1 MVIKNSDKFV
11 GNPDKKF
18 ATRDTSYSSI
28 WLFNKELDLN
38 SVDLKDKFVNF
49 YDEKILLSE
58 FNPTV
63 AKNVISYW
71 SKPNDFIFD
80 PFAGRSRALVAY
92 AMNRNYIGYEVSE
105 DVHDYIYNRF
115 KELKLC
121 GRPDFNVVIEN
132 DDCANAI
139 NKEEKESFDLI
150 FSCPPYWNLEK
161 YEHCTGQLSDIG
173 NYYAFMNE
181 LVKRLN
187 VASELL
193 KKDGYMCII
202 IGDFRRKGDY
212 LMLHNDLLIGMM
224 SNHSLKLHDIIVVQS
239 IPFYTAAFY
248 FGSND
253 KHKRTAKCHEYLL
266 IWKKVK

>member
-11 GNPDKKF
+11 SNPDKKF
-18 ATRDTSYSSI
+18 ARKDTSYSSI
-28 WLFNKELDLN
+28 WLFNKELDIN

-49 YDEKILLSE
+49 YNERELLSE

-92 AMNRNYIGYEVSE
+92 AMNRNYIGYEISE
-105 DVHDYIYNRF
+105 DVYDYIFDRF

-121 GRPDFNVVIEN
+121 GRPDFNVVIEH
-132 DDCANAI
+132 DDCINAV
-139 NKEEKESFDLI
+139 NKEEKESFDLV
-150 FSCPPYWNLEK
+150 FSCPPYHNLEE
-161 YEHCTGQLSDIG
+161 YESCPGQLSDIKD
-173 NYYAFMNE
+173 YYVFMNE

-187 VASELL
+187 IAVELL

-202 IGDFRRKGDY
+202 VGDFRRKNTY
-212 LMLHNDLLIGMM
+212 YMLHNDLLIGMM
-224 SNHSLKLHDIIVVQS
+224 ENNHLKLHDIIVIQS
-239 IPFYTAAFY
+239 IPFHTAAFY
-248 FGSND
+248 FGSNNRF
-253 KHKRTAKCHEYLL
+253 KRTAKCHEYLL
-266 IWKKVK
+266 IWKKVL